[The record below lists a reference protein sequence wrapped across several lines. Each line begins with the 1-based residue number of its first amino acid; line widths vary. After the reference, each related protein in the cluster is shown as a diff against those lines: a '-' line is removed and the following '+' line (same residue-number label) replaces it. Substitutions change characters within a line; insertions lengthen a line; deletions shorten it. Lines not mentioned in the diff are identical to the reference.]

1 MRVLSIKIF
10 AAIVF
15 WLALFPARGLEAQGS
30 VLNADPDFDNFYT
43 SGDGSPGAWIP
54 FKISNPG
61 PSIWKTRP
69 GEEGWRSAPALWV
82 YGDAKPFDGGVYQV
96 VAVTPGRGY
105 HFEVAWA
112 VVRFNGG
119 SGPQDHSK
127 LIRLVGIDPFGG
139 TNPLASTV
147 QWSGEYGGSGKFAPE
162 LSIDQYARSD
172 HITIFLRARNEYTDA
187 RAEVF
192 FDHAP
197 LTENPG
203 MPPITVSSPT
213 PTRVS
218 VTLPVPTTPRAAS
231 TRIAQASTRTP
242 TAIATATVIPTAT
255 DSPQPTAT
263 RTPRPT
269 RFVAESDNSSGGS
282 PIAGIMLL
290 IGVAVV
296 GGIGISFFGVVMYR
310 LLGRADIG

>member
-15 WLALFPARGLEAQGS
+15 LLALFSAPRLQAQGS
-30 VLNADPDFDNFYT
+30 ILNADPDFDNFYT
-43 SGDGSPGAWIP
+43 SADGSSGAWVP

-61 PSIWKTRP
+61 PSIWKNLFEGRP
-69 GEEGWRSAPALWV
+69 KWPSLWI
-82 YGDAKPFDGGVYQV
+82 YRDAAAFDGGVYQV

-119 SGPQDHSK
+119 NGPQDDSK
-127 LIRLVGIDPFGG
+127 LIRQVGLDPFGG

-172 HITIFLRARNEYTDA
+172 HIAIFLRARNEYTDA

-192 FDHAP
+192 FDHAT

-203 MPPITVSSPT
+203 MPPIAVVLAT
-213 PTRVS
+213 PTRAS
-218 VTLPVPTTPRAAS
+218 TATPLPTTPRAAS

-242 TAIATATVIPTAT
+242 TATATAALTLTPTDT
-255 DSPQPTAT
+255 PLPTAT

-269 RFVAESDNSSGGS
+269 RVVAESEYSSGGFS
-282 PIAGIMLL
+282 VSGVVLV

-310 LLGRADIG
+310 LLSRAGIG